1 MQFIL
6 VLIKKIF
13 APSADSANGRGGE
26 SHCGYAG
33 LCSPVTRRDASR
45 DH

>member
-6 VLIKKIF
+6 ALIKKIF
-13 APSADSANGRGGE
+13 APSTGSSAGRGE

-33 LCSPVTRRDASR
+33 LCSPVSHRDASR